1 MSEAVFP
8 PEIEHVIFL
17 NALALKENGESPI
30 NLILVAKRVHSW
42 LMPQIMKTFAL
53 STLPPVQKYPFPWD
67 IHTLHT
73 HGKHVRNLFIW
84 KSDHHTP
91 NLGSLA
97 SHLISLC
104 PHITDLVLWSKGSS
118 LSRIELEQI
127 SRLEH
132 LTHLSINLSKVP
144 KSAWEKPEF
153 AQAFSRITHLENVA
167 DIRSHE
173 DLIIFKHFTSIT
185 HLAISGCEQDTLLLL
200 FTRLPTLEVL
210 IVWEVDDHDTLM
222 VVDQFNPHEDDPRIV
237 RVACAVGGELDAWL
251 SEVQKGQGMWGLA
264 DQAVGERKKLKEASR
279 KGTN

>member
-1 MSEAVFP
+1 MSDAIFP

-42 LMPQIMKTFAL
+42 LIPQIMKTFAL
-53 STLPPVQKYPFPWD
+53 TTLPPVQKYPFPWD
-67 IHTLHT
+67 VHTLHT

-104 PHITDLVLWSKGSS
+104 ANITDLVLWTKGSS
-118 LSRIELEQI
+118 LSGIELEQI
-127 SRLEH
+127 SRLDH

-144 KSAWEKPEF
+144 KSAWEKPEL
-153 AQAFSRITHLENVA
+153 AQTFSRITHLENVA
-167 DIRSHE
+167 DIETNE
-173 DLIIFKHFTSIT
+173 DLIVFEHFISIT
-185 HLAISGCEQDTLLLL
+185 HLAISGCGQDILLLL
-200 FTRLPTLEVL
+200 FTRLPMLEAL
-210 IVWEVDDHDTLM
+210 ILWDVDDRDTLM
-222 VVDQFNPHEDDPRIV
+222 VVDQFNPNEDDPRV
-237 RVACAVGGELDAWL
+237 VKVACAAGGDVDAWL

-264 DQAVGERKKLKEASR
+264 DQAVRERQKLKAALQN
-279 KGTN
+279 KVD